1 MFLCTNEK
9 NNHPQP
15 TDFHLPMKSIY
26 SFLQKLS
33 ENNNRP
39 WFEENRENYET
50 AKSEAEEL
58 ITRCIAEIG
67 KFEDLGDLKA
77 KQTMFRI
84 YRDVRFSKNKDP
96 FKKNFSSMIS
106 RDGKRAMTGFGYY
119 LHFEPGES
127 FMAAGVY
134 EPSAEQLARIR
145 QEIDY
150 NADDLRK
157 VIENP
162 DFATVFGVM
171 QGAQLKTAPKGYPK
185 DHPEID
191 LLRYNQYYFSW
202 KFGDDD
208 ILKKDFPEILAVKCR
223 KIRPFLEFLN
233 RAMD

>member
-1 MFLCTNEK
+1 MT
-9 NNHPQP
+9 
-15 TDFHLPMKSIY
+15 SIY
-26 SFLQKLS
+26 PFLKLLS

-39 WFEENRENYET
+39 WFEENRDAYEK

-58 ITRCIAEIG
+58 ITRCITEIG

-77 KQTMFRI
+77 RQTMFRI

-119 LHFEPGES
+119 VHFEPGES

-134 EPSAEQLARIR
+134 EPSADQLARIR

-150 NADDLRK
+150 NADDLRN

-162 DFATVFGVM
+162 DFAAVFGTM

-191 LLRYNQYYFSW
+191 LLRYNQYYFTW
-202 KFGDDD
+202 KFSDGD
-208 ILKKDFPEILAVKCR
+208 ILKPDFPEKLAVHCR

-233 RAMD
+233 RALD